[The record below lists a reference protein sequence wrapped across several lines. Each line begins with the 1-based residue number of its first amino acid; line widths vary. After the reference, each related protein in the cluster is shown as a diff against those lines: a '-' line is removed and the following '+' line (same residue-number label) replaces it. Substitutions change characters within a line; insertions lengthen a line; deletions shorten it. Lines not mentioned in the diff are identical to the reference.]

1 MSAFLTGEQ
10 WSAFC
15 DKTVKKNTFIY
26 IYKKKLHDKITRTTT
41 ISLDKHSRLCK
52 CWIDVP
58 ELFFFLSHS
67 PPLLPTPPTAPVCCW
82 DDDRGYLQ
90 LQLHRLHV
98 PQSGG
103 WRDEQR
109 ASSCQGRALTRF
121 LPDTSDRQDVA
132 KVKINF
138 VANIRVMQGSCLVTH
153 WPFSLS
159 ESFHIFQPTFNVKLS
174 PCNYFHNENIL
185 SVISCLQR
193 PNLLEL
199 VWMCLETVSTII
211 PLLTTFQPVC
221 TLTSVP
227 CL

>member
-1 MSAFLTGEQ
+1 M
-10 WSAFC
+10 
-15 DKTVKKNTFIY
+15 
-26 IYKKKLHDKITRTTT
+26 
-41 ISLDKHSRLCK
+41 
-52 CWIDVP
+52 P
-58 ELFFFLSHS
+58 ELFFFLKSHP
-67 PPLLPTPPTAPVCCW
+67 PPLSPTPPTAPVCCW

-153 WPFSLS
+153 WPFSLWKFPHLS
-159 ESFHIFQPTFNVKLS
+159 ADILCEIVSLQLLSQWRHFVCNKLFTKTEPSRTCLNVFRNCLYHY
-174 PCNYFHNENIL
+174 PPPHNLPACVYPDIRTL
-185 SVISCLQR
+185 SVVMSRVQR
-193 PNLLEL
+193 SAMAQLRGNDQRIDRRMMHTGTNLSLKYGHDGFCSPIF
-199 VWMCLETVSTII
+199 VIY
-211 PLLTTFQPVC
+211 
-221 TLTSVP
+221 
-227 CL
+227 